1 MATVVRIKAG
11 VLEDGVLTLPMPTQ
25 GTVQGIVRIWY
36 EVPGQTG
43 VPQSRSNKWIVI
55 GENIGP
61 TGGPVAQRYGE
72 DIRSGD
78 VARVGGWS
86 TLLSE
91 RGLSLS
97 DYLDPGHTFSA
108 DLALPASLVDA
119 YTG

>member
-11 VLEDGVLTLPMPTQ
+11 VVVDGELDLPLPT
-25 GTVQGIVRIWY
+25 QGIVRGTVRMWY

-43 VPQSRSNKWIVI
+43 VPQSKSNKWIVI
-55 GENIGP
+55 GEDIGP
-61 TGGPVAQRYGE
+61 TSGPVSQRYGQ

-78 VARVGGWS
+78 VARVGGWE

-91 RGLSLS
+91 RGLSLD
-97 DYLDPGHTFSA
+97 DYLDPNHTFSA